1 MISQFHFKPSSLLF
15 PIMSYAKLL
24 SIGLTIA
31 FTFLF
36 ATVLIGKMNFP
47 IIQGWIQGFLLALL
61 FFVFLSPLFFVAQ
74 TERPSTFQRFC
85 RSYSFAV
92 LCLLTRGDI
101 FTQQDISRYRYWLS
115 HPKTL
120 YNPPLIA
127 MIDQTNTS
135 SFDWNIPSAWPF

>member
-61 FFVFLSPLFFVAQ
+61 FFVFQMLFAWLHKDFSGVGH
-74 TERPSTFQRFC
+74 
-85 RSYSFAV
+85 V
-92 LCLLTRGDI
+92 CLRRDRTPVHKDPPVDSRGFI
-101 FTQQDISRYRYWLS
+101 HRQ
-115 HPKTL
+115 
-120 YNPPLIA
+120 
-127 MIDQTNTS
+127 
-135 SFDWNIPSAWPF
+135 